1 MIATPLIL
9 EAHQLTKRYQMGA
22 LTIEALRGIDFSLPK
37 GEFTAIMGPSG
48 SGKSTLMHLLG
59 GLDTAD
65 SGDISLDGQQY
76 KGLTETALA
85 ILRRQKIGFIFQF
98 FNLIPTLSAAEN
110 VALPLLLDGK
120 NIDDYQDR
128 IRELLTLVGL
138 PDRME
143 HKPNQLS
150 GGQQQRVAIARAM
163 VTRPALILAD
173 EPTGNLDS
181 KSGKEILAMLRRACD
196 ETGQTIL
203 MVTHDVQA
211 ASYADRVV
219 YLKDGRI
226 VREVSSAD
234 HKSDQDADGKRGTQ
248 TLRAILSELSE

>member
-65 SGDISLDGQQY
+65 SGDISLDGQRY

-128 IRELLTLVGL
+128 IREQLEHRLLL
-138 PDRME
+138 
-143 HKPNQLS
+143 
-150 GGQQQRVAIARAM
+150 
-163 VTRPALILAD
+163 
-173 EPTGNLDS
+173 
-181 KSGKEILAMLRRACD
+181 
-196 ETGQTIL
+196 
-203 MVTHDVQA
+203 
-211 ASYADRVV
+211 
-219 YLKDGRI
+219 
-226 VREVSSAD
+226 
-234 HKSDQDADGKRGTQ
+234 
-248 TLRAILSELSE
+248 